1 MKIKFAVFTLSLLLV
16 LTMTTGAFAQGVF
29 TLSAGSEDRG
39 RSSGHAEPTGD
50 VTLFL
55 TTGGI
60 SGDDKGTMTI
70 DYGVPI
76 TNTMMTDLTDKSGF
90 PGAIVVEVC
99 GMDAGNDIANNIDID
114 AEDGTIEITVQGTAP
129 GGADTSVGTPCLT
142 TGNGASINVEGVL
155 VSLVGSG
162 ASSVTVTVRGTGDV
176 RIPGGTATA
185 TVIAAVVDPLTDDNV
200 KVGETLELIRHTGKP
215 DGGVEFHLVITEAHK
230 DSFDGGQLDL
240 KFSGMPEDVTV
251 TDLDAWVT
259 TKKDFDD
266 PDTETAVPTK
276 QVPVNTAMSRAEPA
290 ADEDGEATVLLQMG
304 HRIPMVEDTD
314 NDGPIVADVQGGAL
328 SSSDVDVVVVR
339 GMVAGADD
347 DDLLPIDL
355 VIQVAVDLG
364 PIGDDDE
371 LDSLGQPFFASD
383 RTTPV
388 TVIESTSS
396 QTKLSAPYAIAGSGT
411 GGGGYETGIGV
422 SNMSSGG
429 NAQPGAITF
438 DFYVD
443 GEMMS
448 HTTADMLEPG
458 DTFSI
463 LLGELFPNA
472 GSGYLVITTDFT
484 DGDANLFISDFA
496 TFSATGTVR
505 VNQ

>member
-1 MKIKFAVFTLSLLLV
+1 
-16 LTMTTGAFAQGVF
+16 
-29 TLSAGSEDRG
+29 
-39 RSSGHAEPTGD
+39 
-50 VTLFL
+50 
-55 TTGGI
+55 
-60 SGDDKGTMTI
+60 
-70 DYGVPI
+70 
-76 TNTMMTDLTDKSGF
+76 
-90 PGAIVVEVC
+90 
-99 GMDAGNDIANNIDID
+99 
-114 AEDGTIEITVQGTAP
+114 
-129 GGADTSVGTPCLT
+129 
-142 TGNGASINVEGVL
+142 
-155 VSLVGSG
+155 
-162 ASSVTVTVRGTGDV
+162 
-176 RIPGGTATA
+176 
-185 TVIAAVVDPLTDDNV
+185 VDPLIDDNV
-200 KVGETLELIRHTGKP
+200 KVGQTLELIRHTGKP
-215 DGGVEFHLVITEAHK
+215 DGGAEFHLVITEAHK
-230 DSFDGGQLDL
+230 DSFDGGQLEL
-240 KFSGMPEDVTV
+240 KFSGIPEGVTV

-266 PDTETAVPTK
+266 PDTMTAVPTK
-276 QVPVNTAMSRAEPA
+276 QVPVNTTMSRAEPA
-290 ADEDGEATVLLQMG
+290 ADEDGEATVLLQMA
-304 HRIPMVEDTD
+304 HRIPVEADDTD
-314 NDGPIVADVQGGAL
+314 DTTTEDPQGGAL

-355 VIQVAVDLG
+355 DIQVAVDLG

-371 LDSLGQPFFASD
+371 LDSKGQPFFASD
-383 RTTPV
+383 RTTPM
-388 TVIESTSS
+388 TVIESTSA

-411 GGGGYETGIGV
+411 GGGGYETGIAV

-429 NAQPGAITF
+429 NAQPGAIKF

-472 GSGYLVITTDFT
+472 GSGYLIITTDFT
-484 DGDANLFISDFA
+484 KGDANLFISDFA